1 MILTSIPFYIG
12 KKVIT
17 GKNNE
22 KRDYRST
29 DRNDVKILII
39 QFRPAGDVLLLTPV
53 VELLKERI
61 PDAEIHFLVNE
72 KESQLIE
79 HFPLIDTII
88 PVRRISRRGLNFL
101 RYIAATMQLM
111 LKVRRER
118 FDIVIDFIG
127 NPRSAQ
133 ITFLSGAKMRIG
145 RKVGLRSLAYNRRV
159 PRSPEKM
166 NTVLKRI
173 NHLTALG
180 IESTYRPPR
189 LHLSEQD
196 KKFASDYI
204 GSLGGD
210 DTRPIIFLAP
220 NSPRPARRWKAESF
234 MAAGKQ
240 LVEEYGARV
249 LLAWGPGE
257 EEYTEHIRAGIGGD
271 AEMIPLTNLTEMA
284 AIISHA
290 DLMIS
295 NCSGTKHIANA
306 VGVRTIA
313 VYGPTDPLVWN
324 DPDRERNPALMADIP
339 CIQCERRV
347 CPFDVHRCMEAVTP
361 DMVMS
366 EVRKMLGAPR

>member
-1 MILTSIPFYIG
+1 MILISIPYSIG

-22 KRDYRST
+22 KRNYHST
-29 DRNDVKILII
+29 DGTGVKILII

-53 VELLKERI
+53 VELLKEAV

-88 PVRRISRRGLNFL
+88 PVRKIPRRGLNFL

-111 LKVRRER
+111 LRVRRAR

-133 ITFLSGAKMRIG
+133 ITFLSRAKMRVG
-145 RKVGLRSLAYNRRV
+145 RRVGLRSLAYNRRV
-159 PRSPEKM
+159 PRPPEQM

-173 NHLTALG
+173 NHLAPLG
-180 IESTYRPPR
+180 IESAYRPPR
-189 LHLSEQD
+189 LYLSEHD
-196 KKFASDYI
+196 KKFAKGYVS
-204 GSLGGD
+204 SLDTD
-210 DTRPIIFLAP
+210 DSRPLVFLAP

-234 MAAGKQ
+234 MAVGKQ
-240 LVEEYGARV
+240 LVQEYGAKV

-257 EEYTEHIRAGIGGD
+257 EEYTKRIRDGIGGD
-271 AEMIPLTNLTEMA
+271 AEMIPLTNLTGMA

-290 DLMIS
+290 DLMIT

-306 VGVRTIA
+306 LGVRTITI
-313 VYGPTDPLVWN
+313 YGPTSPLVWN
-324 DPDRERNPALMADIP
+324 DPDWERNPVLVADIP
-339 CIQCERRV
+339 CIRCERRV
-347 CPFDVHRCMEAVTP
+347 CPLDVHRCMEAVTP
-361 DMVMS
+361 DMVMH
-366 EVRKMLGAPR
+366 EVGKLLGASR